1 MSTNNSV
8 FCSAPWQAT
17 YYKESRKQ
25 YKMCC
30 SFDRW
35 TNADSPQEYYD
46 SEINQSVRDSI
57 LAGEWHP
64 GCRTCEEQER
74 AGGHSDRSSFNWSFD
89 IQNNP
94 VDVSKFNLKWLDYR
108 PGNLCNLKCRMCDAG
123 NSSLI
128 EKEMSD
134 YPELEKF
141 LPRAKGNNMTE
152 LDTNL
157 VNEDIFKNLQ
167 FLKILGGE
175 PTIDPQVYKLLEWTV
190 EKDFAKNIE
199 LRYTTNATNVNDRW
213 TNSVNEFQTSR
224 IQISLD
230 GTGNTYDYI
239 RTPAKWHSVK
249 EHILSMQNKIHNIR
263 GMGINMVYSL
273 YNCFT
278 VDKWYPELEELA
290 NAAFDKEN
298 LRIHIIECTSPDYL
312 MVRNLPQHFKDIIL
326 EKLDKLPDNSST
338 QAMKH
343 FTSLAID
350 NNNQNLRT
358 FFEYNDTLDRIRKT
372 NIDDLH
378 PIYEKLRRETFS
390 I

>member
-1 MSTNNSV
+1 MKNNPV

-30 SFDRW
+30 SFDTW
-35 TNADSPQEYYD
+35 TNAHSPVDYYNSD
-46 SEINQSVRDSI
+46 INQEVRNSI
-57 LAGEWHP
+57 LQGKWHP
-64 GCRTCEEQER
+64 GCRVCQEQEL

-94 VDVSKFNLKWLDYR
+94 VDVNRFNLKWLDYR

-128 EKEMSD
+128 EKEMNE

-141 LPRAKGNNMTE
+141 LPRAKGMNMTE
-152 LDTNL
+152 LDPAV
-157 VNEDIFKNLQ
+157 VNEDIFRNLE

-190 EKDFAKNIE
+190 EKDFAKNVE
-199 LRYTTNATNVNDRW
+199 LRYTTNATNVNERW
-213 TNSVNEFQTSR
+213 TSSVNQFKTTR
-224 IQISLD
+224 IQLSLD
-230 GTGNTYDYI
+230 GSGPTYDYI
-239 RTPAKWHSVK
+239 RTPAHWDKVK
-249 EHILSMQNKIHNIR
+249 ENILSIQHKIHNIR
-263 GMGINMVYSL
+263 GMGINMVFSL

-278 VDKWYPELEELA
+278 VDEWYPELEELA
-290 NAAFDKEN
+290 NKCFDKEP

-312 MVRNLPQHFKDIIL
+312 MVRNLPQQYKDIIRA
-326 EKLDKLPDNSST
+326 KLDSLPENSTT

-343 FTSLAID
+343 FTELSMD
-350 NNNQNLRT
+350 NSNQNLRT
-358 FFEYNDTLDRIRKT
+358 FFEYNDTLDKIRKT
-372 NIDDLH
+372 DINSIS
-378 PIYEKLRRETFS
+378 PIYEELRRETFAV
-390 I
+390 